1 MFKAFGGLAIIWL
14 LSFLMVFEVSAAGF
28 NCAPYLRSGKCP
40 EVAICR
46 DSYLSSQDSLMN
58 KLYRELKGKLRGR
71 ERAALKQDQRDFI
84 RYRADCGCNVECLG
98 EAYRSQNKGLGK
110 TSLTIGN
117 GSSYPTTSGSGYNS
131 GSGGGGCANK
141 PNAAQREICRDP
153 SLAALD
159 VDLNDVYQNLKRALN
174 SSEKRAL
181 RRSQLA
187 WLKRRDRCG
196 ADFDC
201 INGLYRSRINVL
213 DGGSW

>member
-1 MFKAFGGLAIIWL
+1 VLKAFQLVAYFCVLIFIGAFDL
-14 LSFLMVFEVSAAGF
+14 SAAGF

-46 DSYLSSQDSLMN
+46 DAELSKQDSMMN
-58 KLYRELKGKLRGR
+58 RLYRELKGKLRGP

-84 RYRADCGCNVECLG
+84 RYRADCGCDVQCL
-98 EAYRSQNKGLGK
+98 EDAYNMQNKGLGK

-117 GSSYPTTSGSGYNS
+117 GASYPTGNS
-131 GSGGGGCANK
+131 SNNGVGVGRCANK
-141 PNAAQREICRDP
+141 PNAAQREICRDAG
-153 SLAALD
+153 LAALD
-159 VDLNDVYQNLKRALN
+159 VDLNEVYQNLKRALN

-187 WLKRRDRCG
+187 WLKRRDKCG